1 MIGGGRMSTKNV
13 YFYKLSL
20 YDTQSRQ
27 EMSLTQTKA
36 IIEQIIANNAQ
47 NNAVSLSYNDA
58 EPIVMD
64 VLQQTNDYLF
74 ARLSK
79 KRRNNSIQR
88 RDYRTLETGPVLTPA
103 EVDNNGI
110 EIFTY
115 CILGYNRGILSIAK
129 NQGAPSEDV
138 LHRLFNIYSN
148 NYYLEIESVPNNQL
162 INEIY
167 NGANPEIN
175 RMTIEIPT
183 PNVEILAKVLGAN
196 DTEILQSVQQKTNTI
211 SFEIRP
217 EKRGVLCDEPGII
230 QKIINLFKAGKDT
243 FSKVILDAKP
253 DSKTR
258 QKRYDLYEEYF
269 KYPININ
276 EYHTENG
283 RKVENPKEQ
292 IQADYLHEMISIY
305 NNYREYILAICDRI

>member
-1 MIGGGRMSTKNV
+1 MSTKNV

-27 EMSLTQTKA
+27 EMNLTQTKT
-36 IIEQIIANNAQ
+36 IIEQIIANNVQ

-88 RDYRTLETGPVLTPA
+88 RNYNTLETSPVLTPA
-103 EVDNNGI
+103 EEDNNGI

-115 CILGYNRGILSIAK
+115 CILGYNHGILSIAK
-129 NQGAPSEDV
+129 NQGAPNEEA
-138 LHRLFNIYSN
+138 FNRMFSKYNDS
-148 NYYLEIESVPNNQL
+148 YYLEIDSVPNNQL

-167 NGANPEIN
+167 NGTNPQIN

-183 PNVEILAKVLGAN
+183 PNAEILEKVLGAS
-196 DTEILQSVQQKTNTI
+196 DSEILQSVQQKTNII

-217 EKRGVLCDEPGII
+217 EKRGALCDEPSVI
-230 QKIINLFKAGKDT
+230 QKVINLFKAGKDT
-243 FSKVILDAKP
+243 FSKVVLDAKP

-276 EYHTENG
+276 EYHMENG

-292 IQADYLHEMISIY
+292 IQADYKNEMINIY
-305 NNYREYILAICDRI
+305 NNYREYILTICNRI